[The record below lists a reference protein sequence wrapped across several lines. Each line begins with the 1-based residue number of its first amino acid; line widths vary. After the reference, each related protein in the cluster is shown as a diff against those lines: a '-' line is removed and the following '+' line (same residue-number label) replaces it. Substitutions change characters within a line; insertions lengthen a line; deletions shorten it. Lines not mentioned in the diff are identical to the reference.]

1 VAGVLRHIVVSGSLT
16 DGLDVDAFSVQI
28 ENVAAKNS
36 VLADNC
42 RRRHQLRH
50 SRWLRLAI
58 IVHQPHVR
66 AGKGKSGPHSL
77 MEAPGAA
84 SVFLQA
90 NWVEIGAATLGLA
103 SKELARRLIGSIV
116 DDHKLSDWVSLRVNR
131 LETSFKKRWTVSRYD
146 DCRYSNH
153 ERKSLIYKSR

>member
-1 VAGVLRHIVVSGSLT
+1 MAGVLRHIVVSGSLT
-16 DGLDVDAFSVQI
+16 DGLDVDGFSVQI

-36 VLADNC
+36 VLADNR

-50 SRWLRLAI
+50 SRWLRFAI

-77 MEAPGAA
+77 MEAAGAA

-90 NWVEIGAATLGLA
+90 NWVKSALRRAV
-103 SKELARRLIGSIV
+103 SLARNSRVGSSEA
-116 DDHKLSDWVSLRVNR
+116 LSTTTSSL
-131 LETSFKKRWTVSRYD
+131 TG
-146 DCRYSNH
+146 
-153 ERKSLIYKSR
+153 